1 MGRVHLDPSRRSGQL
16 RLLSDLVG
24 KGKSKTKGPSREEL
38 VAHLVRCME
47 QAGLTI
53 EAADVPG
60 YRRPGHVKPGLPRSR
75 FRPDVVA
82 RDGRRTIFGMAMTE
96 GEASR
101 AYVRDQLETFTRKC
115 RMLVICIPQECAD
128 QAVDAL
134 FLNSDMVR
142 RNKVRLLRHPD
153 TKWQEVL
160 KTPQPTRRPA
170 DHVSVRVIVE
180 HH

>member
-1 MGRVHLDPSRRSGQL
+1 
-16 RLLSDLVG
+16 LLSDLVG
-24 KGKSKTKGPSREEL
+24 KGKSKATGPSREEL

-60 YRRPGHVKPGLPRSR
+60 YRRPGQVKPGLPRSR

-82 RDGRRTIFGMAMTE
+82 RDGRRTIFGVARSE

-101 AYVRDQLETFTRKC
+101 AYVRNQLETFTGKC
-115 RMLVICIPQECAD
+115 RMLVICIPHEGAD
-128 QAVDAL
+128 QALDPL
-134 FLNSDMVR
+134 FLNSDMLR
-142 RNKVRLLRHPD
+142 SKKVRLLRHPD
-153 TKWQEVL
+153 TEWQEVL

-170 DHVSVRVIVE
+170 DHVIVRIIVE

>member
-24 KGKSKTKGPSREEL
+24 KGKGKAKGPSREEL

-47 QAGLTI
+47 QTGLTI

-82 RDGRRTIFGMAMTE
+82 RDGRRTIFGMAKSE

-115 RMLVICIPQECAD
+115 RMLVICIPQEGAD